1 MQLDA
6 SRPKCMPVGVRSSEG
21 LGLTSLSST
30 LVGEA
35 VFQTD
40 VVVDEV
46 SPTAEGAQ
54 WLAEW
59 IELLPPVR
67 AVEDVD

>member
-1 MQLDA
+1 MPLDA
-6 SRPKCMPVGVRSSEG
+6 SRPKCMPVGFRSSEG
-21 LGLTSLSST
+21 GLTSLSST

-46 SPTAEGAQ
+46 SPTAEGAE